1 MAVVGYFEMKSLL
14 TYTLISIFLWDV
26 LIGVCVSVHAC
37 MCMALSIFD
46 FEKFKSHFGQNKGLN
61 KFSLEDL
68 GEKVSSR
75 HELMAVSI
83 QD

>member
-1 MAVVGYFEMKSLL
+1 M
-14 TYTLISIFLWDV
+14 
-26 LIGVCVSVHAC
+26 HAC
-37 MCMALSIFD
+37 MCMLLSTFD

-68 GEKVSSR
+68 GENVSSR

-83 QD
+83 QDQ

>member
-1 MAVVGYFEMKSLL
+1 MRVHVSKYM
-14 TYTLISIFLWDV
+14 FL
-26 LIGVCVSVHAC
+26 ST
-37 MCMALSIFD
+37 FD

-68 GEKVSSR
+68 GEEVSSR

-83 QD
+83 QDQ